1 MDRPPDDALWRLEEQ
16 FWQGGADFYE
26 LALAA
31 DALMVLPP
39 PAGVLDR
46 PATIDSIRSAGRWKH
61 VRITGRH
68 QALVD
73 PGVAVLAYSVQADR
87 GEDDTAYAAQ
97 CSSTYVRDDDR
108 WRLLLHHQAPLP
120 S

>member
-1 MDRPPDDALWRLEEQ
+1 MDRQPDEALWRLEEQ

-31 DALMVLPP
+31 DALMVLPA

-46 PATIDSIRSAGRWKH
+46 AGTIVSIRSADRWKH
-61 VRITGRH
+61 VSITDRR
-68 QALVD
+68 QAVAG
-73 PGVAVLAYSVQADR
+73 PVAVLAYAVQADR
-87 GEDDTAYAAQ
+87 GGDEPAYAAQ

-108 WRLLLHHQAPLP
+108 WRLLLHHQTPAG

>member
-1 MDRPPDDALWRLEEQ
+1 MDRQDQALWRLEEQ

-31 DALMVLPP
+31 DALMVLPA

-46 PATIDSIRSAGRWKH
+46 AGTIESIRAADRWRN
-61 VRITGRH
+61 VSITDRH
-68 QALVD
+68 QAIAG
-73 PGVAVLAYSVQADR
+73 PVAVLAYSARAER
-87 GEDDTAYAAQ
+87 GEGDAAYAAR

-108 WRLLLHHQAPLP
+108 WRLLLHHQAPV